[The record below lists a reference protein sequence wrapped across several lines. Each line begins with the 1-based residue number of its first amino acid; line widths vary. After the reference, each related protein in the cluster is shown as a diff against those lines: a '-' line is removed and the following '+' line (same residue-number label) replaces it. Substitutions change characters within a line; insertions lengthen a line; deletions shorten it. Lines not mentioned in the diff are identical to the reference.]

1 LGCRIRYLVSHGGRL
16 VTYRA
21 VEFVQVTN
29 LLPNRIGRRL
39 HKVAADEAGNLCGV
53 GVGLRGLR
61 VEILKIDLSG
71 NLLLQ
76 SRIVVARE
84 PVDYGVAFLPGATL
98 PFGFDEAMG
107 LDTGERHW
115 EEPCILHEVARPP
128 FW

>member
-1 LGCRIRYLVSHGGRL
+1 MRPVIFVALGWRWG
-16 VTYRA
+16 
-21 VEFVQVTN
+21 
-29 LLPNRIGRRL
+29 
-39 HKVAADEAGNLCGV
+39 GV
-53 GVGLRGLR
+53 GVGLGGLR
-61 VEILKIDLSG
+61 VESLTIDLRG

-98 PFGFDEAMG
+98 PFGFDEVKG